1 MMSVRRVETAEDLR
15 EYEADKLLH
24 DAYKRRDEMSTT
36 HSYDRLLR
44 KWVDH
49 FSQGEKK

>member
-1 MMSVRRVETAEDLR
+1 MSVRRVETAEDLR

-49 FSQGEKK
+49 FAQGDKK